1 MEETRVYTDDERYA
15 YVELAR
21 VVGINEA
28 CRRLGYPSVGAGCNW
43 MKQFGVRPPE
53 DSALMRRAR
62 QVKEVFG
69 KHEKMVL
76 LHELLEAVYKLLD
89 PVNSPR
95 RDEDGNPVP
104 WLPSDL
110 KRMAD
115 TAAKV
120 MQTMELLDG
129 RATER
134 QEIVDPTDVELRNL
148 IEEFRTKNDQALQ
161 DLR

>member
-21 VVGINEA
+21 VVGLNEA
-28 CRRLGYPSVGAGCNW
+28 CRRLGYPSSGAASNW
-43 MKQFGVRPPE
+43 MKQFGVKPPP

-62 QVKEVFG
+62 EVKEVFG

-76 LHELLEAVYKLLD
+76 LHELLESIYRLLD
-89 PVNSPR
+89 PLDTPR

-104 WLPSDL
+104 WLPNDL

-120 MQTMELLDG
+120 IQTMELLEG

-148 IEEFRTKNDQALQ
+148 IEQFRGKNDAAIQE
-161 DLR
+161 LR

>member
-21 VVGINEA
+21 VVGLNEA
-28 CRRLGYPSVGAGCNW
+28 CRRLGYPSSGAASNW
-43 MKQFGVRPPE
+43 MKQFGVKPPP

-62 QVKEVFG
+62 EVKEVFG

-76 LHELLEAVYKLLD
+76 LHELLEAVYVLIDPANPRLD
-89 PVNSPR
+89 A
-95 RDEDGNPVP
+95 EGNPKP
-104 WLPSDL
+104 WMPNDL

-120 MQTMELLDG
+120 IQSMELLEG

-148 IEEFRTKNDQALQ
+148 IEQFRGKNDAAIQE
-161 DLR
+161 LR